1 MDQRESTDG
10 CLNCEGVP
18 TDGCSQ
24 IYVGDIDIIFENV
37 VARKIYHENK
47 YEYLVVTN
55 EEPRS
60 TSPSP
65 LELQEVDQIKKKE
78 EEEVVGDIYHLTH
91 SFWSICPSYTT
102 ILSIIGLINISGALN
117 VII

>member
-24 IYVGDIDIIFENV
+24 LYVGDIEIIFENV
-37 VARKIYHENK
+37 SAIQISHDNK
-47 YEYLVVTN
+47 YEYLVAAS

-60 TSPSP
+60 NSPSP
-65 LELQEVDQIKKKE
+65 LELQEE
-78 EEEVVGDIYHLTH
+78 RRRGGSLP
-91 SFWSICPSYTT
+91 WT
-102 ILSIIGLINISGALN
+102 ILHWRVFEYEWKGYPRGPYHTPWH
-117 VII
+117 